1 MADVSEFVDLFENA
15 PCGYVILDRSGRIE
29 RVNKTLCHW
38 LGRTADQLVTRQ
50 PHDLLNVPGRIFYET
65 HIAPLLRMQGF
76 FNEVALDLISASGER
91 IAVIANAVEH
101 RNLEGR
107 PEHTRIAFLKAADR
121 RRYESELLS
130 ARDTARLD
138 LNIERQQAELR
149 EQFVAILGH
158 DLRNPLASIS
168 AGARILS
175 RRPKDE
181 TETRVLVMMQAAVLR
196 MSGLINNVM
205 DFTRGRLGGGIALER
220 NANEPL
226 EPVLHQVVEELRAGM
241 SDRVIEECY
250 DIKSPVNCDRAR
262 LGQLLSNLLGNAL
275 VHGSA
280 NHPVRV
286 DAITAGDWFELA
298 VTNRGETI
306 SEAVM
311 KRLFQPF
318 FRGEVRASK
327 QGLGL
332 GLYIASE
339 IARAHGGALTA
350 ESTKAETR
358 FTFRMPCD
366 DFPAAARQE

>member
-1 MADVSEFVDLFENA
+1 
-15 PCGYVILDRSGRIE
+15 
-29 RVNKTLCHW
+29 
-38 LGRTADQLVTRQ
+38 
-50 PHDLLNVPGRIFYET
+50 
-65 HIAPLLRMQGF
+65 
-76 FNEVALDLISASGER
+76 
-91 IAVIANAVEH
+91 
-101 RNLEGR
+101 
-107 PEHTRIAFLKAADR
+107 
-121 RRYESELLS
+121 
-130 ARDTARLD
+130 
-138 LNIERQQAELR
+138 
-149 EQFVAILGH
+149 
-158 DLRNPLASIS
+158 
-168 AGARILS
+168 
-175 RRPKDE
+175 
-181 TETRVLVMMQAAVLR
+181 
-196 MSGLINNVM
+196 
-205 DFTRGRLGGGIALER
+205 
-220 NANEPL
+220 
-226 EPVLHQVVEELRAGM
+226 VLHQVVEELRAGM